1 MEKMTITK
9 GLGELKLLDSRIS
22 KAISS
27 SNFVVAIQAD
37 KKINGRLTKD
47 EFNKIAESAKKS
59 VDDLILRRENIKRA
73 IVKSNAT
80 TLITIGGVEM
90 TVAEAIEYK
99 SSVAY
104 NKSLLSVL
112 RDQLKSAELATAR
125 GNEQAD
131 EKANTVLTAA
141 IGKDGAKDATQD
153 QINLIYK
160 PVYDRYKF
168 EIVDPLGIGKLIQD
182 MDKRIDEFESNV
194 DIELQTSNSTTYI
207 EI

>member
-27 SNFVVAIQAD
+27 GAFVAAIQAD
-37 KKINGRLTKD
+37 KKINSRLTKD
-47 EFNKIAESAKKS
+47 EFNKLANSAKES
-59 VDDLILRRENIKRA
+59 VDDLIKRRENIKKA

-80 TLITIGGVEM
+80 TLITIGEVEM

-99 SSVAY
+99 ASISY
-104 NKSLLSVL
+104 NKSLLSVFREQL
-112 RDQLKSAELATAR
+112 RSAEVTIAR

-131 EKANTVLTAA
+131 EKANAVLTAA
-141 IGKDGAKDATQD
+141 VGKEGSKDITPEQS
-153 QINLIYK
+153 NTIYK
-160 PVYDRYKF
+160 LTYDRYKF
-168 EIVDPLGIGKLIQD
+168 ELVDPLGIGKLIQD
-182 MDKRIDEFESNV
+182 MDKKIDEFESNV